1 MEKPAPADH
10 PIQDLLARRW
20 SPRSFADEAV
30 PGKIL
35 VSLFEAARW
44 APSSFNEQPWFFL
57 VAAKEDRAA
66 FERMLACLMPAN
78 QAWAKGAPVL
88 LLTAAK
94 LAFERNAKPNRH
106 ALHDLGLAAMSLVV
120 EATARGLFAHQMA
133 GIETEKIRATYR
145 LPEGVEPVTAIALG
159 YPADA
164 IPEESREREAAPRNR
179 KALSEFVFADGWG
192 KPASL
197 LG

>member
-35 VSLFEAARW
+35 LSLFEAARW

-57 VAAKEDRAA
+57 IAVKEDREA
-66 FERMLACLMPAN
+66 FERMLSCLVPGN

-88 LLTAAK
+88 MLTAAR
-94 LAFERNAKPNRH
+94 LAFERDAKPNRH
-106 ALHDLGLAAMSLVV
+106 AFHDVGLAAMSLVI

-133 GIETEKIRATYR
+133 GIEAEKIRASYG
-145 LPEGVEPVTAIALG
+145 LPDDVDPATAIALG

-164 IPEESREREAAPRNR
+164 IPEDMKERELAPRSR
-179 KALSEFVFADGWG
+179 KALEDFIFTEGWG

-197 LG
+197 LR

>member
-20 SPRSFADEAV
+20 SPRVFADEAV

-44 APSSFNEQPWFFL
+44 APSAFNEQPWFFL
-57 VAAKEDRAA
+57 LAAREDRAA
-66 FERMLACLMPAN
+66 FERMLACLTPGN

-88 LLTAAK
+88 LLTAAR

-120 EATARGLFAHQMA
+120 EATARGLMAHQMA
-133 GIETEKIRATYR
+133 GIERETIAKTYD
-145 LPEGVEPVTAIALG
+145 LPEGVEPVTALALG
-159 YPADA
+159 YPADT
-164 IPEESREREAAPRNR
+164 IPEELREREAAPRSR
-179 KALSEFVFADGWG
+179 KALEDFIFAEAWG